1 LLSRAP
7 GNSEE
12 LFIFMTP
19 LEQLNEIK
27 QDAEAAINVVTTLG
41 ELNTLETEYLGR
53 KGKLTGLL
61 RLTGQLPP
69 DEKPGFGQAVNTAK
83 DALMQQISLRKS
95 TLAAIERDK
104 RLSAD
109 AIDVTLPGSRL
120 PLGKQHPI
128 TQQMDAIKQALIA
141 LGFTF
146 VETPDV
152 EHYHYN
158 FEMLNYPP
166 DHPAFDEQM
175 SFYIEDTH
183 LLRTQTTAFQAHVME
198 TQKPPIRV
206 ATIGKCYRFDAVD
219 ATHSHTFHQVDVL
232 VVDEG
237 ITLADLK
244 GTFTYLAKALFGEEV
259 ETRFRPDFFPFV
271 EPGVEMAVR
280 WGDRW
285 LELGGSGLVHPNI
298 LESMGIDSEKYSGFA
313 WGMGI
318 DRMPMIKNRVTDLRL
333 FTENSLAF
341 LKQF

>member
-1 LLSRAP
+1 
-7 GNSEE
+7 
-12 LFIFMTP
+12 MTP
-19 LEQLNEIK
+19 LEQLNDI
-27 QDAEAAINVVTTLG
+27 QSAAINAANQAASLDQLSAV
-41 ELNTLETEYLGR
+41 EIEFLGR

-61 RLTGQLPP
+61 RLISQLSPN
-69 DEKPGFGQAVNTAK
+69 EKPGFGQAVNNAK
-83 DALMQQISLRKS
+83 EIVTQKIAKKRD
-95 TLAAIERDK
+95 TLASAERQA
-104 RLSAD
+104 RLAAD
-109 AIDVTLPGSRL
+109 TIDVTLPGTRL
-120 PLGKQHPI
+120 PLGRQHPL
-128 TQQMDAIKQALIA
+128 TQQMDIIKAALIG

-175 SFYIEDTH
+175 SFYVEDNF

-198 TQKPPIRV
+198 KQKPPIRV
-206 ATIGKCYRFDAVD
+206 ATIGKCYRCDAVD
-219 ATHSHTFHQVDVL
+219 ATHSHTFHQNDVL
-232 VVDEG
+232 VIDEG

-244 GTFTYLAKALFGEEV
+244 GTFTHVAKALFGEDV

-298 LESMGIDSEKYSGFA
+298 LESMGIDSKKYSGFA

-318 DRMPMIKNRVTDLRL
+318 ERMPMIQHKITDLRL
-333 FTENSLAF
+333 FTENSLPF
-341 LKQF
+341 LRQF